1 MKDDLN
7 LGYYVMVALLILLGC
22 LGVFLSAR
30 AVDTAME
37 VFGLVLAGFAVFFS
51 YFAIHRTHR

>member
-1 MKDDLN
+1 MKNDL
-7 LGYYVMVALLILLGC
+7 LGYCVIAALLILLGC
-22 LGVFLSAR
+22 TGIVLSAK
-30 AVDTAME
+30 ATDTAME

>member
-1 MKDDLN
+1 MKNDLT
-7 LGYYVMVALLILLGC
+7 LSYCVMAGLLILLGC
-22 LGVFLSAR
+22 LGVVMAAR
-30 AVDTAME
+30 ATDTAIE

>member
-1 MKDDLN
+1 MKNDL
-7 LGYYVMVALLILLGC
+7 LGYCVIVGLLILLGC
-22 LGVFLSAR
+22 IGIVLSAN
-30 AVDTAME
+30 ATDTAME

>member
-1 MKDDLN
+1 MKNDL
-7 LGYYVMVALLILLGC
+7 LGYCVITGLLILLGC
-22 LGVFLSAR
+22 VGIVLSAN
-30 AVDTAME
+30 ATDTAME

>member
-1 MKDDLN
+1 MMKNDL
-7 LGYYVMVALLILLGC
+7 LGYCVIAGLLILLGSIGIV
-22 LGVFLSAR
+22 LA
-30 AVDTAME
+30 AKATDTAME

>member
-1 MKDDLN
+1 MKNDLT
-7 LGYYVMVALLILLGC
+7 LGYCVMAGLLILLGC
-22 LGVFLSAR
+22 LGVFMAAR
-30 AVDTAME
+30 ATDTAIE

>member
-1 MKDDLN
+1 MKNDLT
-7 LGYYVMVALLILLGC
+7 LGYCVMAGLLILLGC
-22 LGVFLSAR
+22 LGVVMAAR
-30 AVDTAME
+30 ATDTAIE

>member
-1 MKDDLN
+1 MKDDL
-7 LGYYVMVALLILLGC
+7 LGYWVVAGILILMGC
-22 LGVFLSAR
+22 VGIVLA
-30 AVDTAME
+30 AKATDTAME